1 MRTFAMAMIIKCEH
15 MMRPLSD
22 LVRELWRDDC
32 IGQNNTE
39 VSAMAADNVRNVW
52 GVNLHVFLKRLYF
65 MLRSCNSL
73 FEDHNESFP
82 GV

>member
-1 MRTFAMAMIIKCEH
+1 MWS
-15 MMRPLSD
+15 LSD
-22 LVRELWRDDC
+22 LARELWRDNC
-32 IGQNNTE
+32 IDQNNIE

-65 MLRSCNSL
+65 MLRSCNGF
-73 FEDHNESFP
+73 FEDHNESFS